1 MNAGTGLTGNELYP
15 RFSDAEYDRRYHAV
29 REAMRQDNLDAIL
42 VSGARGSSE
51 VHYLSNYL
59 AQSPCWLLFPREGAP
74 TVFIHFFNH
83 QPCAKA
89 QSITN
94 DVRWYG
100 PAPIPTLADAIRQRN
115 LAKSRIGLVSM
126 RGMAYGHVTQ
136 LQRLFPEAEFV
147 EFGPAFGRIRRVRS
161 DEELGYLRR
170 SGYLTDLACEALEE
184 HLRPGLTEH
193 DILSIV
199 YNSYIKN
206 GGEPGIHFIATTR
219 MDQPDRF
226 VPWQKPTPR
235 VIEAGSVVITE
246 LTVSY
251 WGYST
256 QIHRPFAITREP
268 PPLYRKLFDTALECM
283 KTSARSVNLGR
294 PAKHLSPQA
303 PSSKRTALA
312 PTTASSMVK
321 QENLPSSAHLLRP
334 TLWSRGHWSK
344 TWSTSSNPTRSPA
357 ISKPACNSAPPSS
370 LNQTAENRCI
380 ITRSSFPFAVKS
392 QLNKE
397 RK

>member
-1 MNAGTGLTGNELYP
+1 MPGGLSEQSTEKVFMNAGTGLTGNELYP
-15 RFSDAEYDRRYHAV
+15 RFSDAEYDRRYRAV

-59 AQSPCWLLFPREGAP
+59 AQSPCWLLFPREGVPA
-74 TVFIHFFNH
+74 VFIHFFNH

-89 QSITN
+89 QSVIR

-126 RGMAYGHVTQ
+126 RGMAYGHVTE

-147 EFGPAFGRIRRVRS
+147 EVGPAFGRIRRVRS
-161 DEELGYLRR
+161 EEELGYLRR

-199 YNSYIKN
+199 YRSYIEEAGERGSPGLTEHDIVSIVYSSYIKN
-206 GGEPGIHFIATTR
+206 GGEPGIHFIATTHL
-219 MDQPDRF
+219 DQPDRF

-235 VIEAGSVVITE
+235 VLELGSVVITE

-256 QIHRPFAITREP
+256 QIHRPFAIAREP
-268 PPLYRKLFDTALECM
+268 SPLYRKLFDTALECYENIR
-283 KTSARSVNLGR
+283 KICKPGITSEEIIA
-294 PAKHLSPQA
+294 
-303 PSSKRTALA
+303 
-312 PTTASSMVK
+312 ASSVIEDNGFATYDSVFHGEAGK
-321 QENLPSSAHLLRP
+321 SPEL
-334 TLWSRGHWSK
+334 G
-344 TWSTSSNPTRSPA
+344 TRSAAHPVE
-357 ISKPACNSAPPSS
+357 PWT
-370 LNQTAENRCI
+370 L
-380 ITRSSFPFAVKS
+380 V
-392 QLNKE
+392 
-397 RK
+397 